1 MLLVQSLVDR
11 LGDIPEAV
19 NVENLKTHR
28 YPPSIPAVPHLRE
41 LEAAAGS
48 NRLPVVTRRSTA
60 GRR

>member
-48 NRLPVVTRRSTA
+48 NRLPVVTSRSTA